1 MINRRFLLW
10 FTLAVLLVIAVGI
23 AAYTSLKKQIVD
35 EVDVT
40 QTHKVIDQT
49 SKISNLLMNMQAIR
63 QAYQSSNDHSYLD
76 KYAGFFNDAIVTT
89 DSIAVANSAYPQAA
103 NLLKADIQKLN
114 LFWETQASQNIK
126 FDQDNFRRE
135 KELVNVIQNRLRNIS
150 LSASQLLEERQ
161 LVKNNGIQQ
170 AVVIIVIG
178 IILILIVIL
187 GLIRLVIS
195 EHTNRTK
202 AELLLNEKYDELNRV
217 NDVTNTA
224 NLLLDGL
231 RQVNDSLMGN
241 NSVNELVTNCLETL
255 SNYLKIPCAVC
266 YLFDSKLQELVRAG
280 AVALAPGMTEKIKPG
295 EGITGAAI
303 KRKTLTVINN
313 VPQDY
318 WQIGSASGGAR
329 PDTLIIL
336 PLWKGNELI
345 GAIEMGCFGDDV
357 AAAIDLLNGMSA
369 NIALGLSAAQ
379 LLALTQQQR
388 DALEAQQEE
397 LRQSND
403 ELSVQAEELRASEE
417 GLKEQEAELMQMNIE
432 LEEKTEGLELARMEA
447 QKKAEDLELAGKYK
461 SEFLA
466 NMSHEL
472 RTPLN
477 SILILTALMQENKDK
492 SLSAKQQENLGIV
505 YKSGTDL
512 LNLINDI
519 LDLSKIEAGKADFHF
534 EQVPI
539 RSLAED
545 MQQVFAHVAA
555 NKQIRFTVT
564 NTLLTAEYILTDRQR
579 LGQVVKNLLSNAFK
593 FTPNKGNV
601 DLSFSSLDEGLRIS
615 VTDTGVGIP
624 KEKRELV
631 FEAFRQADGATT
643 RRYGGTGLGLSISRE
658 LVSKLGGRITLQST
672 EGKGST
678 FVIQLPLQQAP
689 PSENENTATTA
700 YPVAEN
706 PLPLVLPIQEQTQIN
721 DNRAGIIR
729 NERAILIIEDDVNF
743 ARAVNDYAMQ
753 RGFKTIIALSG
764 DEGLHYA
771 RKYSP
776 AAIILDLALPVLSGQ
791 HILKTLKADPEL
803 RHIPVHVIS
812 AHDGFDLSA
821 NDVASYV
828 QKPVKQHDL
837 EYTFGSIETY
847 ISQHYRKAL
856 ILCDNS
862 AALKQL
868 FENATAKGLP
878 GIVYDITA
886 SREQAL
892 HSIKAGQADCL
903 IIDCSAP
910 IAQEAEMI
918 KLFREAAAGHLY
930 VIAYINRDLNNEE
943 IKQLKAVSNS
953 IIGPSVQANSRLF
966 DEIELFLKK
975 VDDIDDV
982 QLILKNNAPVT
993 GGLQGKTVLIAD
1005 DDMRNIFALSALL
1018 EAQDMVVFTAEH
1030 GKEAIEMLQRHP
1042 ETDIVLMDVMMP
1054 EMDGY
1059 EAMQLIRANDKHA
1072 RLPIIALTA
1081 KAMVGDREKCLAAGA
1096 SDYITK
1102 PVDNQKLLALLRVW
1116 LAADK

>member
-1 MINRRFLLW
+1 MINKRLLPW

-23 AAYTSLKKQIVD
+23 AAYTSLKKQIAD
-35 EVDVT
+35 EVDIT
-40 QTHKVIDQT
+40 QAYKVIDQT
-49 SKISNLLMNMQAIR
+49 SKISGLLMNMQAIR
-63 QAYQSSNDHSYLD
+63 QAYQSSGDRAYLD
-76 KYAGFFNDAIVTT
+76 KYAGLQSDAVTAT
-89 DSIAVANSAYPQAA
+89 DSIAIANSTDRQSAQ
-103 NLLKADIQKLN
+103 LLKADIQMLN
-114 LFWETQASQNIK
+114 LFWETRVTQNIK
-126 FDQDNFRRE
+126 FDQSSFRRE
-135 KELVNVIQNRLRNIS
+135 KELVDAVQNRLRNIS
-150 LSASQLLEERQ
+150 LSAGKLLEERQ
-161 LVKNNGIQQ
+161 QAKNNGIEQ
-170 AVVIIVIG
+170 A
-178 IILILIVIL
+178 ILIIAVGTVLILLVIL
-187 GLIRLVIS
+187 GLIRLVIA

-202 AELLLNEKYDELNRV
+202 AELLLNEKYAELNQV
-217 NDVTNTA
+217 NEVTNTA

-231 RQVNDSLMGN
+231 RQMNDSLMGN
-241 NSVNELVTNCLETL
+241 DSVTELVMSCLETL
-255 SNYLKIPCAVC
+255 TTYLKVPCAVC
-266 YLFDSKLQELVRAG
+266 YLFDNQQNELIQTG
-280 AVALAPGMTEKIKPG
+280 AVALAPGMKERIKPG

-303 KRKTLTVINN
+303 KRKTLTVINEI
-313 VPQDY
+313 PGDY
-318 WQIGSASGGAR
+318 WQIGSASGSAI
-329 PDTLIIL
+329 PDTLVIL

-345 GAIEMGCFGDDV
+345 GAIEMGCFGKDV
-357 AAAIDLLNGMSA
+357 SDAVELLNGMAA

-388 DALEAQQEE
+388 DALAVQQEE

-417 GLKEQEAELMQMNIE
+417 GLKEQEAELIRMNIE

-447 QKKAEDLELAGKYK
+447 LKKAEDLELAGKYK

-492 SLSAKQQENLGIV
+492 NLSHKQQENLGIV

-519 LDLSKIEAGKADFHF
+519 LDLSKIEAGKADFNF
-534 EQVPI
+534 EQVSI
-539 RSLAED
+539 RGLAED
-545 MQQVFAHVAA
+545 MHQAFAHVAT
-555 NKQIRFTVT
+555 NKQINFRVT
-564 NTLLTAEYILTDRQR
+564 NTLLTAEYVTTDRQR
-579 LGQVVKNLLSNAFK
+579 LGQVIKNLLSNAFK
-593 FTPNKGNV
+593 FTPNKGSV
-601 DLSFSSLDEGLRIS
+601 DLSFSSVDEALRIT

-624 KEKRELV
+624 KEKKELV

-658 LVSKLGGRITLQST
+658 LVSKLGGTITLQST

-678 FVIQLPLQQAP
+678 FIVQLPLQQVVLT
-689 PSENENTATTA
+689 ENTASAGTVTEYIA
-700 YPVAEN
+700 PVA
-706 PLPLVLPIQEQTQIN
+706 LPIHEQTQI
-721 DNRAGIIR
+721 DDSRAGIIR

-743 ARAVNDYAMQ
+743 ARAVNDYAVQ

-771 RKYSP
+771 SKYSP

-791 HILKTLKADPEL
+791 HILKSLKAEPAL
-803 RHIPVHVIS
+803 QHIPVHVIS
-812 AHDGFDLSA
+812 AHDGFDLPA
-821 NDVASYV
+821 RDVAGYV

-837 EYTFGSIETY
+837 EYTFSSIETY

-868 FENATAKGLP
+868 FENATARGLP

-892 HSIKAGQADCL
+892 QMIKAGLADCL
-903 IIDCSAP
+903 IVDCSAP
-910 IAQEAEMI
+910 IAEEAETL
-918 KLFREAAAGHLY
+918 KVFREAAAGHLY
-930 VIAYINRDLNNEE
+930 VIAYANRDLNNDE
-943 IKQLKAVSNS
+943 IKQLKAVSNA
-953 IIGPSVQANSRLF
+953 IIGPSAQANNRLF

-975 VDDIDDV
+975 VDD
-982 QLILKNNAPVT
+982 T
-993 GGLQGKTVLIAD
+993 GAIQSPQKISASFTSALQGQTVLIAD

-1018 EAQDMVVFTAEH
+1018 EAQDMVVLTAEH
-1030 GKEAIEMLQRHP
+1030 GKEAIEMLHQHP
-1042 ETDIVLMDVMMP
+1042 ETAIVLMDVMMP

-1059 EAMQLIRANDKHA
+1059 EAMQLIRTDDKYA